1 MALDDAVPNDST
13 RTSHIPKTDVA
24 VWFDDAL
31 PRLFGYFIT
40 RVGGRVA
47 VAEDLTQE
55 TVLAA
60 VATAN
65 APNDPTSIMPWL
77 YGIARHK
84 LMDHYR
90 KQERDRRHFGQPIPD
105 DDDVFENATALPDL
119 DLESLPVRDAVIT
132 ALDLLPPT
140 QRAALVIRYLD
151 GCDVATTASIIGS
164 SISAT
169 DSLLA
174 RARAA
179 FRHHY
184 LARNGEAS

>member
-1 MALDDAVPNDST
+1 
-13 RTSHIPKTDVA
+13 
-24 VWFDDAL
+24 
-31 PRLFGYFIT
+31 
-40 RVGGRVA
+40 
-47 VAEDLTQE
+47 
-55 TVLAA
+55 
-60 VATAN
+60 
-65 APNDPTSIMPWL
+65 MPWL

-132 ALDLLPPT
+132 ALDLLPPR

-151 GCDVATTASIIGS
+151 GCDIATTASIIGS
-164 SISAT
+164 SIPAT